1 MLRASLCSMTALVLL
16 AGAALAV
23 DAKKDDKDKKGEK
36 ACITKV
42 DAKNGTVTVK
52 MKDKDGK
59 ETERKFTLTGEEH
72 MFDDNGKTIHMADI
86 DVFRSGDYVL
96 IVERD
101 GKLREMRKDKD
112 AKKPDSNKSGGK

>member
-1 MLRASLCSMTALVLL
+1 MTVLVLL
-16 AGAALAV
+16 AGSALAA
-23 DAKKDDKDKKGEK
+23 DNKKDDKDKKGEK
-36 ACITKV
+36 AHIVKV

-59 ETERKFTLTGEEH
+59 ETEKKFTLTGEEQI
-72 MFDDNGKTIHMADI
+72 FDDNGKTVRMADI

-101 GKLREMRKDKD
+101 GKLREMHKQKES
-112 AKKPDSNKSGGK
+112 KKPESNKSGGK